1 MIKAHKTHVTQSKSF
16 TSLLSSKIQ
25 GQIHSI
31 RAAIAVAIL
40 GTFTH
45 THAHTTYTRQSVN
58 KKKRIHRERERKK
71 LRERGDR
78 ESTVGAR

>member
-1 MIKAHKTHVTQSKSF
+1 MIKAHKTHVTQSF

-31 RAAIAVAIL
+31 RAAIAIAIL

-45 THAHTTYTRQSVN
+45 THTTYIRQSVN
-58 KKKRIHRERERKK
+58 KKNRYTHTKK
-71 LRERGDR
+71 K
-78 ESTVGAR
+78 